1 MKRAFLQLFEHKSRD
16 KKPEVTINQDAVK
29 ALEKMIRILSKS
41 LDPKLTGQK
50 EKITLAK
57 EKTEKI
63 ILKKQQKK
71 KDIEHLTEKIS
82 QKNLLIKDSSNTKG
96 LDSQSKEERYKKL
109 RNEIFA
115 LEIEF
120 HKLTTPEPLNPVEM
134 VDVLGSLPEY
144 STLEIEPDWFNV
156 IDSLSVTMAPPNLIY
171 ISDNFVNK
179 IFINYIKKEIVL
191 RKSFLKESTQNLSIV
206 TKLPDKV
213 GDMDNILGVVKN
225 LQENSKSV
233 FTCDQELYSSQIDAL
248 AEPLQ
253 LLLKVRGKLKIWL
266 DVDKFVRQ
274 HKITDGSLVKM
285 VKKAKL
291 PDGGGIFNFL
301 GEQELNDLVKLLD
314 RIEPLTKGYWLFYK
328 TFVNKDDK
336 DFLLSQLKLYK
347 KSLVQQIKVGFG
359 SFIKGTNL
367 DKQTSSPEDSDT
379 IIKIGEK
386 YFQNLQQKNLSEIIG
401 LFLNK
406 QVSLIVLDYFDNN
419 TAFRLNNH
427 YQKQLECTNLAIKIL
442 SARTYKGIP
451 VEESETVSF
460 YPNWLKA
467 DFFSHT
473 INFLNNYFQHATNPL
488 GRNKIINIILGY
500 VIEKDMTDTELL
512 YLSDLAR
519 YNLEKKLLFLQSTKK
534 ILNFCQTRFTDDH
547 VETLKKNLQFLEPIE
562 IETHSSEFLKII
574 DIKNTPLM
582 IILETIDLI
591 MDTVKFFR
599 FENIQRLNS
608 LDKSVKKEI
617 EKIERHL
624 SEQIGPK
631 IKSLVTTAFDR
642 ENELLDN
649 FSYLIDYEK
658 HKKSSKKASP
668 FKLLNLLINLSK
680 YAKFCPEKLLTQKS
694 LNKIITLNQ
703 DSIIAA
709 IEEFNDTES

>member
-1 MKRAFLQLFEHKSRD
+1 MKARFKQMWIEHKSKD
-16 KKPEVTINQDAVK
+16 KKPEEVIENDTAK
-29 ALEKMIRILSKS
+29 ALEKMISILSKS
-41 LDPKLTGQK
+41 ADPKLRPQK

-57 EKTEKI
+57 EKAEKI
-63 ILKKQQKK
+63 ILKNQQKK
-71 KDIEHLTEKIS
+71 KDIEHLTKQIS
-82 QKNLLIKDSSNTKG
+82 QKKLLIKDSSNTKG
-96 LDSQSKEERYKKL
+96 LASQSKEERYKKL
-109 RNEIFA
+109 GNEILT
-115 LEIEF
+115 LEREVQ
-120 HKLTTPEPLNPVEM
+120 KLKTPQPLKPLEM
-134 VDVLGSLPEY
+134 VDVLGFLTEY
-144 STLEIEPDWFNV
+144 STLGMESDWSKV
-156 IDSLSVTMAPPNLIY
+156 IDSLSVKMPTTNLIY

-191 RKSFLKESTQNLSIV
+191 RKSFLQESAQNLSIV

-213 GDMDNILGVVKN
+213 GDLDNILGVVKN
-225 LQENSKSV
+225 LQE
-233 FTCDQELYSSQIDAL
+233 FYSSQIDAL

-631 IKSLVTTAFDR
+631 IKSLVTTDFYR
-642 ENELLDN
+642 ENE
-649 FSYLIDYEK
+649 
-658 HKKSSKKASP
+658 
-668 FKLLNLLINLSK
+668 
-680 YAKFCPEKLLTQKS
+680 
-694 LNKIITLNQ
+694 
-703 DSIIAA
+703 
-709 IEEFNDTES
+709 